1 MLSKRTYMQLLHIYT
16 HTMFEKVLQITSK
29 GIHHFINII
38 YYWRVN
44 DVKRHL
50 RCHVEIC
57 NGIFKRI
64 SFRYESKK
72 FVKANN

>member
-1 MLSKRTYMQLLHIYT
+1 
-16 HTMFEKVLQITSK
+16 MFEKVLQITSK

-50 RCHVEIC
+50 RYHVEIC
-57 NGIFKRI
+57 NAIFKPGVFLSVMNRRSSSRQI
-64 SFRYESKK
+64 INCS
-72 FVKANN
+72 ATD